1 MEDNRTIEQRQ
12 ADQKKDQKDR
22 GNIESKRQE
31 AARNLVAK
39 YGDEIRE
46 YKDFAKKIDDEL
58 DNMQGDN
65 DYAKGTGTTPDHV
78 PLPGVAD
85 NEKADTSSPNDTP
98 YRGTTAST
106 SGPAKASTDKK
117 QANN

>member
-1 MEDNRTIEQRQ
+1 MDDDKTLEERQ
-12 ADQKKDQKDR
+12 ADQKKEQKDK

-46 YKDFAKKIDDEL
+46 DKDFAKMIDDEL
-58 DNMQGDN
+58 DTMQGDN
-65 DYAKGTGTTPDHV
+65 DYAKGTGTTPDHAE
-78 PLPGVAD
+78 LPGV
-85 NEKADTSSPNDTP
+85 EKADTSSPNTTP
-98 YRGTTAST
+98 YEGTTAST